1 MVPDG
6 ASVAATTFYTTYL
19 SQRPELYDIR
29 YSSQDHILGCE
40 YMVLGV
46 TDKNSFKK
54 YAVDGK
60 NGYENFVIFLEQ
72 NGYERIAACEGKLE
86 IYERK

>member
-1 MVPDG
+1 M
-6 ASVAATTFYTTYL
+6 
-19 SQRPELYDIR
+19 
-29 YSSQDHILGCE
+29 
-40 YMVLGV
+40 LGV